1 MIKEGDEINSLIE
14 NRTDIYYQAL
24 TTYSQNL
31 EEEYKFLEISKTA
44 YQIEDS
50 IGQILN
56 EPNNSK
62 TDLSSFLIENWN
74 LVSYI
79 LIGYLLLFFFSY
91 IFAKKTISFSQSI
104 EEIKTSFI

>member
-1 MIKEGDEINSLIE
+1 MIEEEDNLNSLEE

-24 TTYSQNL
+24 SIYNYDSQ
-31 EEEYKFLEISKTA
+31 EYNKIEISKTA
-44 YQIEDS
+44 YQTEDS

-56 EPNNSK
+56 EPNNSNI

-79 LIGYLLLFFFSY
+79 LIGYLLIFFFSY
-91 IFAKKTISFSQSI
+91 IFARKTFSFS
-104 EEIKTSFI
+104 